1 MGLFDS
7 LLGGSNTPVSFN
19 KEESFWALIVAV
31 TAIDGHISDDEVA
44 DLITFSNRTKML
56 CNLNSNQFKSMNDK
70 IFKVLDKEGIQ
81 KLIDLGVA
89 GLPSELALST
99 FAVCTDL
106 VYSDGTVDKDEQLF
120 LENLMGKLNLD
131 TSKAMQ
137 IVEVISIKNKI

>member
-1 MGLFDS
+1 
-7 LLGGSNTPVSFN
+7 
-19 KEESFWALIVAV
+19 
-31 TAIDGHISDDEVA
+31 
-44 DLITFSNRTKML
+44 ML